1 VARRRDARRHAV
13 QILYQSDVARRSPAD
28 VLEERREMGTRV
40 SGFTEDLV
48 RGVAGHL
55 DELDEL
61 IGRYA
66 QGWTVPR
73 MVSVDRAI
81 LRVAAYE
88 ILYRDDVPAAAAIDE
103 AVAAATEMSTEGS
116 GGFVNGILGRIARD
130 HAPSG

>member
-1 VARRRDARRHAV
+1 VARRRDARRLAV
-13 QILYQSDVARRSPAD
+13 EILYQADVARRSPVE
-28 VLEERREMGTRV
+28 VLEERREVGGRV

-48 RGVAGHL
+48 RGVAERL

-81 LRVAAYE
+81 LRVASYE
-88 ILYRDDVPAAAAIDE
+88 ILYRDDVPVAAAIDE

-116 GGFVNGILGRIARD
+116 GGFVNGILGRIAKDR
-130 HAPSG
+130 APSG